1 MFKSLLSK
9 ALLLLPF
16 ISQPTLAAPIIWK
29 IYDQQR
35 EFYVLGSIHAGKEA
49 MFPLPNVFIDQWQQ
63 ADALVVE
70 ANILQQSGAT
80 PILAPP
86 FTHQVLP
93 TATLKQL
100 QQIST
105 TLNLSFDQ
113 LLQQPPWLTAVT
125 LQLALAEKLDL
136 KSDYGIDY
144 VLLQRAQQQQLP
156 IHELESVS
164 QQFNMLENLPD
175 NGAPMLI
182 ETIHDWDKTQSSL
195 QCLVKVWQHGDG
207 DKLEQL
213 FQESQF
219 DPTTDD
225 ALIFNRNQRWAE
237 TLTTASSYQTGKFIV
252 VVGAFHLI
260 GDQGLPNLMKQQGFK
275 VEKIT
280 SGTKANCN

>member
-1 MFKSLLSK
+1 MFKSILSK

-16 ISQPTLAAPIIWK
+16 ISQPALATPIVWK
-29 IYDQQR
+29 IYDNQR

-49 MFPLPNVFIDQWQQ
+49 MFPLPDVFLEQWQQ
-63 ADALVVE
+63 ADALIVE
-70 ANILQQSGAT
+70 ANILQQSSVT
-80 PILAPP
+80 PKLAPP
-86 FTHQVLP
+86 FTHQALP
-93 TATLKQL
+93 ETALNQLKH
-100 QQIST
+100 ISKK
-105 TLNLSFDQ
+105 LNISFEQ

-125 LQLALAEKLDL
+125 LQLALADQLEL

-156 IHELESVS
+156 ILELESVS

-182 ETIHDWDKTQSSL
+182 ETINEWDKTQSSL
-195 QCLVKVWQHGDG
+195 RCLVKVWQHGDG

-237 TLTTASSYQTGKFIV
+237 TLAKASPYQSGKFMV

-260 GDQGLPNLMKQQGFK
+260 GEQGLPNLMKQQGFK
-275 VEKIT
+275 IEKIT
-280 SGTKANCN
+280 SGTKANCK

>member
-16 ISQPTLAAPIIWK
+16 ISQSALATPIVWK

-49 MFPLPNVFIDQWQQ
+49 MFPLPAIFLEQWQH

-70 ANILQQSGAT
+70 ANILQQSQVAPT
-80 PILAPP
+80 IKPP
-86 FTHQVLP
+86 FTQQALS
-93 TATLKQL
+93 ATELKQL
-100 QQIST
+100 QKITT
-105 TLNLSFDQ
+105 TLNISFEQ

-125 LQLALAEKLDL
+125 LQLALADKLEL

-156 IHELESVS
+156 ILELESVS
-164 QQFNMLENLPD
+164 QQFNMLETLPE
-175 NGAPMLI
+175 NGTPMLL
-182 ETIHDWDKTQSSL
+182 ETINEWHKTQSSL
-195 QCLVKVWQHGDG
+195 RCLVKVWQHGDG
-207 DKLEQL
+207 NKLEQL

-237 TLTTASSYQTGKFIV
+237 ALVKDPTYQSGKFMV

-260 GDQGLPNLMKQQGFK
+260 GEQGLPNLMKQQGFS
-275 VEKIT
+275 VEKMT
-280 SGTKANCN
+280 SGTTADCD

>member
-16 ISQPTLAAPIIWK
+16 ISQSTLAAPIIWK

-63 ADALVVE
+63 ADALIVE

-86 FTHQVLP
+86 FTHQALSES
-93 TATLKQL
+93 TLKQL
-100 QQIST
+100 QKISK

-125 LQLALAEKLDL
+125 LQLALAEKIDL

-182 ETIHDWDKTQSSL
+182 ETINDWDKTQSSL
-195 QCLVKVWQHGDG
+195 QCLVKVWQHGDSE
-207 DKLEQL
+207 KLEQL

-237 TLTTASSYQTGKFIV
+237 TLTTASSYQSGKFMV

-280 SGTKANCN
+280 SGTKSNCN

>member
-16 ISQPTLAAPIIWK
+16 ISQPALAEPIIWK

-49 MFPLPNVFIDQWQQ
+49 MFPLPDVFLEQWQQ
-63 ADALVVE
+63 ADALIVE
-70 ANILQQSGAT
+70 ANILQQSNVAPT
-80 PILAPP
+80 LAPP
-86 FTHQVLP
+86 FTHQALSES
-93 TATLKQL
+93 TLQQL
-100 QQIST
+100 QKISK

-125 LQLALAEKLDL
+125 LQLALADKLDL

-144 VLLQRAQQQQLP
+144 VLLQRAQQQKLP

-182 ETIHDWDKTQSSL
+182 ETINEWDKTQSSL
-195 QCLVKVWQHGDG
+195 RCLVKVWQHGDSN
-207 DKLEQL
+207 KLEQL
-213 FQESQF
+213 FNESQF

-225 ALIFNRNQRWAE
+225 ALIFDRNQHWAE
-237 TLTTASSYQTGKFIV
+237 TLAHTTPYQSGKFMV

-280 SGTKANCN
+280 SSTKANCN

>member
-16 ISQPTLAAPIIWK
+16 ISQPALAEPIIWK

-49 MFPLPNVFIDQWQQ
+49 MFPLPDIFLEQWQQ
-63 ADALVVE
+63 ADALIVE
-70 ANILQQSGAT
+70 ANILQQSNVAPT
-80 PILAPP
+80 LAPP
-86 FTHQVLP
+86 FTNQALSES
-93 TATLKQL
+93 TLQQL
-100 QQIST
+100 QKISK

-125 LQLALAEKLDL
+125 LQLALADKLDL

-182 ETIHDWDKTQSSL
+182 ETINEWDKTQSSL
-195 QCLVKVWQHGDG
+195 RCLVKVWQHGDG
-207 DKLEQL
+207 EKLEQL
-213 FQESQF
+213 FNESQF

-225 ALIFNRNQRWAE
+225 ALIFDRNQHWAE
-237 TLTTASSYQTGKFIV
+237 TLAHTTPYQSGKFMV

-275 VEKIT
+275 VEKVT
-280 SGTKANCN
+280 SGTAANCR